1 MTVQCP
7 TQEDISS
14 IKQISGKGNV
24 DNEEDVHPILYLA
37 SAQ

>member
-1 MTVQCP
+1 MAVQRP
-7 TQEDISS
+7 TQEDISA

-24 DNEEDVHPILYLA
+24 DNEEDVHPILHPA